1 MNSKS
6 LALALLAALAAL
18 WAAAPSTGRGEDAD
32 PPADG
37 EVVDSSYVAPD
48 GARVL
53 QQSIVIP
60 TTLDN
65 AWKLF
70 TTSDGWKT
78 LGVGFAQVDFR
89 LGGEIETSYDA
100 RAKAGDAGNIKSRV
114 LAYLPLRMFAIQAT
128 QAPPGFPEPQLL
140 PHLFSV
146 FQFDELDEQRVR
158 VTVSGVGYRKEPA
171 YDRLYKFFEMGNAWT
186 LRRLR
191 QHFLKE
197 R

>member
-1 MNSKS
+1 MNPRS
-6 LALALLAALAAL
+6 LALALLAALGAL
-18 WAAAPSTGRGEDAD
+18 WAMAPSTGRGEDPA
-32 PPADG
+32 PSADG
-37 EVVDSSYVAPD
+37 QVVDSSYVAPD

-60 TTLDN
+60 TTLDT
-65 AWKLF
+65 AWRLF

-78 LGVGFAQVDFR
+78 LGVGFAQVDFK
-89 LGGEIETSYDA
+89 LGGEIETSYDPK
-100 RAKAGDAGNIKSRV
+100 AKAGDDGNIKSRV

-128 QAPPGFPEPQLL
+128 KAPPGFPEPQLL

-146 FQFDELDEQRVR
+146 FRFDELDKGRVR

-171 YDRLYKFFEMGNAWT
+171 YDRLYRFFETGNAWT

-191 QHFLKE
+191 QHFLEK